1 VRYRIV
7 ALTMIGT
14 ALACLTAAL
23 PMQESGT
30 SNDKAETIRRMLI
43 EQHEDG
49 QFTGSVLV
57 ARAGTVIY
65 RDAIASTPDGA
76 SKLLTSPSDIG
87 SVAKGFTAMA
97 VMMLAEQ
104 GRLSYDD
111 LIARHVT
118 ELTGATP
125 GITIRHLL
133 THTSGIPD
141 VGDLGIDRPDLRE
154 PDVLDAIR
162 THHGRFARPGLK
174 YRYSNTGYILL
185 AMAVENVTGRTF
197 DAVLQS
203 AIFDPLGMTNTRPE
217 RGPRTAE
224 EAKGYGGLFSTADDL
239 LKWDQ
244 ALDSDK
250 LVGAKTLAEGLVP
263 PKVAEGESSYAFG
276 WNVVQK
282 DGDTYM
288 WHQGNAGGPRAF
300 LGRRLRDRIAIIIL
314 TTGNSRRVEIADAI
328 VNILHGRP
336 FVPPKLSLARRLLA
350 VIDAQGVDAA
360 LALYEQLRGTAATRY
375 DFSEAE
381 LNSLGYTLLDGR
393 RNVDAIRVFELNAR
407 QFPSSSNAFDSLGE
421 ALSRSGR
428 RAEAVQAYS
437 RALEL
442 DPSNVNARAKLQE
455 VKSRTW
461 QLTAGAAVLVL
472 GVSGGWFLLS
482 RRKRAVASGPSSE

>member
-7 ALTMIGT
+7 PLVVMGST
-14 ALACLTAAL
+14 LASLAAAR
-23 PMQESGT
+23 PMQEPT
-30 SNDKAETIRRMLI
+30 SRNDQAETIRQMLI
-43 EQHEDG
+43 ELHEDD

-65 RDAIASTPDGA
+65 RDAIAPTPDDA
-76 SKLLTSPSDIG
+76 HKLLTSPSNIG

-104 GRLSYDD
+104 GKLGYDD

-118 ELTGATP
+118 ELAGATP
-125 GITIRHLL
+125 GITIRQLL

-141 VGDLGIDRPDLRE
+141 VGDLGIDRPRPRE
-154 PDVLDAIR
+154 TDMVNAIR
-162 THHGRFARPGLK
+162 AHHGGFARPGLK

-185 AMAVENVTGRTF
+185 AMAVENITGRTF
-197 DAVLQS
+197 DAFLQS
-203 AIFDPLGMTNTRPE
+203 AIFGPLGMNDTRPE

-244 ALDSDK
+244 ALASDK
-250 LVGAKTLAEGLVP
+250 LVPAKTMLEGLVP
-263 PKVAEGESSYAFG
+263 PTVAEGESTYAFG
-276 WNVVQK
+276 WNVLQQ

-300 LGRRLRDRIAIIIL
+300 LGRRVRDRIAIIIL
-314 TTGNSRRVEIADAI
+314 TRGNSRRIEIADAI

-336 FVPPKLSLARRLLA
+336 FAPPKLSLARRLLA
-350 VIDAQGVDAA
+350 VIDAQGVDGG
-360 LALYEQLRGTAATRY
+360 LSLYEQLRRTPATRY
-375 DFSEAE
+375 DFSEGE
-381 LNSLGYTLLDGR
+381 LNSLGYTLLER
-393 RNVDAIRVFELNAR
+393 RRHVDAVRVFELNAR

-428 RAEAVQAYS
+428 RAEAAQAYA

-442 DPSNVNARAKLQE
+442 DPANVDVRAKLQA

-461 QLTAGAAVLVL
+461 QLTAAAAGLVV
-472 GVSGGWFLLS
+472 GVSGAWFLLS
-482 RRKRAVASGPSSE
+482 RLKRAVASGPPSE